1 MRFSN
6 RKRHRSPSVIIV
18 SLIDVLL
25 VVLIFLM
32 VTTTAKKVEPALRL
46 NLPQSREAQP
56 GAVESKPFIVQIT
69 TNYPFLFVGDRA
81 VTLDGLQA
89 ALAAAVKKDPQL
101 KVAVKA
107 DKQAPF
113 GEIVKVIDASK
124 LAQVGSLNFITEK
137 TSGTGK

>member
-1 MRFSN
+1 MRFVTKKHN
-6 RKRHRSPSVIIV
+6 RTPSVIIV
-18 SLIDVLL
+18 SLSDVLL

-46 NLPQSREAQP
+46 NLPQSKEAQP
-56 GAVESKPFIVQIT
+56 GTVESKPFVVQVT
-69 TNYPFLFVGDRA
+69 TNFPYLFLGDRP
-81 VTLDGLQA
+81 VTIDGLQS
-89 ALAAAVKKDPQL
+89 ALAEAVKKDPQL

-137 TSGTGK
+137 AAAK

>member
-1 MRFSN
+1 MRFSSHK
-6 RKRHRSPSVIIV
+6 RKRTPSVIIV

-32 VTTTAKKVEPALRL
+32 VTTTAKNVEPALKL
-46 NLPQSREAQP
+46 NLPQSKEAQP
-56 GAVESKPFIVQIT
+56 GATDSKPFVVQVT
-69 TNYPFLFVGDRA
+69 TNYPFFFVGNRA
-81 VTLDGLQA
+81 VTLDGLQNT
-89 ALAAAVKKDPQL
+89 LAAAVKKDPQL

-124 LAQVGSLNFITEK
+124 LAKVGSLNFITEK
-137 TSGTGK
+137 ATAK